1 MMYTPEM
8 AKAFRSITPPKGF
21 SLEIFDNQDFITVRA
36 DAKQFF
42 NLEDFDKRRAVE
54 YMAKVKDALEQ
65 NGAIVV
71 LVRDGGEGLGF
82 GL

>member
-1 MMYTPEM
+1 MYTPEM
-8 AKAFRSITPPKGF
+8 AKAFRSITPPNGF
-21 SLEIFDNQDFITVRA
+21 SLEVFDNEHFITVKA

-42 NLEDFDKRRAVE
+42 DLSDFEKRRAVE
-54 YMAKVKDALEQ
+54 YMAKVKTALEE

-82 GL
+82 GY

>member
-1 MMYTPEM
+1 MYTPEM
-8 AKAFRSITPPKGF
+8 AKAFRSITPPTGF
-21 SLEIFDNQDFITVRA
+21 SLEIFDNEHFITVKA

-42 NLEDFDKRRAVE
+42 NLTDFDKRRAVE
-54 YMAKVKDALEQ
+54 YMSKVKDALEH

-82 GL
+82 GY